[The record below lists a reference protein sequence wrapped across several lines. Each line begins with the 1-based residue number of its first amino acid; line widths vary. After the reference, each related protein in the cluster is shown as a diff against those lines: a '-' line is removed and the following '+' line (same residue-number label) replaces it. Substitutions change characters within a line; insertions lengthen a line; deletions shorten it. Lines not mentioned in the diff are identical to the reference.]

1 MADIVLT
8 VTYFAFLL
16 GFGVLIANILKKA
29 RIPDA
34 FFLLLLGLMLGPTLF
49 MNPYVAK
56 YVSLNLVDVSA
67 MGDIPDFLRIL
78 ALILVVFTS
87 TFNLGFRVFKRM
99 ATVPI
104 KLAFFGVIFNT
115 VFLGITAKWIFGFD
129 WVYAFLLGAVLSGT
143 GAAVIFTFEKT
154 LKQSKKA
161 VNVLKVESIFNT
173 PIGILL
179 PVLFLD
185 LVKIEPGALL
195 EPMKYVAQFWLMIAA
210 GVGTGLLIG
219 IFISKVMKD
228 LLKEYSVLFLFSVAL
243 ITYALAENIG
253 GSGMLAVAVCG
264 LIAGDLVFPE
274 KQEARHFD
282 DHLSELFRISVFTLL
297 GAQVMLS
304 LGIFELQAICLFFLT
319 VFLARSLFI
328 IPLLGRERK
337 SFSLKEILLICFVA
351 PRGLPAAAMAP
362 IVATALL
369 VVGQEAIAV
378 SMVNIIFMIVLL
390 SVLFSTLSASLLSH
404 FMGKGSPD
412 TNIKSREEREMEK
425 LEANEEKKEVIG
437 EEKLLETLESDAI

>member
-16 GFGVLIANILKKA
+16 GFGVLIANVLKKA

-34 FFLLLLGLMLGPTLF
+34 FFLLLLGLILGPTLF
-49 MNPYVAK
+49 MNPYIAK
-56 YVSLNLVDVSA
+56 YVALRLVDVSA

-99 ATVPI
+99 ATIPI

-115 VFLGITAKWIFGFD
+115 VILGIAANVIFGLD
-129 WVYAFLLGAVLSGT
+129 WVYAFLLAAVLSGT
-143 GAAVIFTFEKT
+143 GTAVIFTFEKA
-154 LKQSKKA
+154 LKQSKKTLG
-161 VNVLKVESIFNT
+161 VLKVESIFNT
-173 PIGILL
+173 PIGVLL
-179 PVLFLD
+179 PILFLD

-195 EPMKYVAQFWLMIAA
+195 EPMKYVSQFWLMIAA

-219 IFISKVMKD
+219 IFISKVLKD
-228 LLKEYSVLFLFSVAL
+228 LLKEYSILFLFSVAL

-274 KQEARHFD
+274 KQEAKHFD

-304 LGIFELQAICLFFLT
+304 LGIADMQAVFLFFLA
-319 VFLARSLFI
+319 VFFSRPLFL
-328 IPLLGRERK
+328 IPLLGKERK
-337 SFSLKEILLICFVA
+337 DYSLKEILFMSFVA

-362 IVATALL
+362 IVAASLFA
-369 VVGQEAIAV
+369 VGQESIAS
-378 SMVNIIFMIVLL
+378 SMVNIIFMVVLL
-390 SVLFSTLSASLLSH
+390 SVLFSTISASVLSH
-404 FMGKGSPD
+404 FMYRSSDAKV
-412 TNIKSREEREMEK
+412 KSKEEKEMEK
-425 LEANEEKKEVIG
+425 LENVTEKQKEMG
-437 EEKLLETLESDAI
+437 EENLLETVESEGP